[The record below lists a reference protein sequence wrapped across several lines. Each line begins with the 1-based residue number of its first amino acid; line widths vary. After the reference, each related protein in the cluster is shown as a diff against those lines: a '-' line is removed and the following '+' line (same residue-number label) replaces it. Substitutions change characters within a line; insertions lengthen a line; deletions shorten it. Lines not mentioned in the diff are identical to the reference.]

1 MEGSYCFS
9 GKLLLCPGIDSV
21 FSCMWGMVSVRA
33 MQIVGQVVPQA
44 KGPSSS
50 CRRNISLKFFNDGDQ
65 SIRSLSTMFIMV
77 SEVAKP
83 KSSKTRRQLHNI
95 ELCKL
100 EHTYRHNSK
109 TVYCN
114 IIDISKI
121 RMVK

>member
-21 FSCMWGMVSVRA
+21 VSCTWRMASVRA
-33 MQIVGQVVPQA
+33 MQIVEQVVPQA

-50 CRRNISLKFFNDGDQ
+50 CRRNISLKFFNDRDQ
-65 SIRSLSTMFIMV
+65 SMLSLSTMFIMV

-83 KSSKTRRQLHNI
+83 KSSKARRQLHNI

-100 EHTYRHNSK
+100 EHTYTHNSNN
-109 TVYCN
+109 CLL
-114 IIDISKI
+114 
-121 RMVK
+121 